1 MSFLSVQFLVFFIV
15 ICFCYYKVENQ
26 RIRIGILLVASYVF
40 YAYWDFRFLF
50 FLLFQTVVSYVIGLR
65 LQKSDTPKQKKAYIT
80 IGCVLLL
87 IVLGF
92 CKYFNFFLSSFY
104 DVLNIEGFSS
114 LQIII
119 PVGISFYTFQALSYV
134 IDIYRGNTTARK
146 SFLDVALYIGF
157 FPQLLSGPI
166 VLSYNL
172 LPQLEE
178 KVMFNKTEMWNA
190 VQIFLNGVVKKYVI
204 ADRLA
209 VCVDAVYA
217 APNAYSGAS
226 LLCAVIAY
234 SFQLY
239 CDFSGYSDMAIG
251 IAKAFG
257 FDLGKNFSIPYT
269 TSNPTQFWKHWHI
282 SLSTWL
288 MKYLYISLGGNRK
301 GKFRRNINLMLTM
314 VIGGLWHGANWTF
327 VFWGV
332 LHGFALI
339 VHKWF
344 MEIRKNVEESS
355 ENKILRAFKH
365 IFCICLN
372 FVFVTICW
380 VFFRAN
386 SISEAFL
393 ILRRIFT
400 WADGVSYLYVY
411 NIIYGLLIVVAN
423 IIAYCKNS
431 GEGYYVTLNMEKQS
445 SKIIF
450 CCAIGLI
457 LLLMYISSNPFI
469 YVQF

>member
-1 MSFLSVQFLVFFIV
+1 MSFLSIQFLVFFIV
-15 ICFCYYKVENQ
+15 TCFCYYKVENQ

-50 FLLFQTVVSYVIGLR
+50 FLLFQTVVSYVIGLI
-65 LQKSDTPKQKKAYIT
+65 LQKSDTPKQKKIYIT

-104 DVLNIEGFSS
+104 DALNIEGFSS
-114 LQIII
+114 LQIVI

-134 IDIYRGNTTARK
+134 IDIYRGNTEARK
-146 SFLDVALYIGF
+146 NFLDVALYIGF

-172 LPQLEE
+172 LPQLEK

-301 GKFRRNINLMLTM
+301 GKLRRNINLMLTM
-314 VIGGLWHGANWTF
+314 VIGGLWHGANWTY
-327 VFWGV
+327 VFWG
-332 LHGFALI
+332 ALQGVALV
-339 VHKWF
+339 VHKQF
-344 MEIRKNVEESS
+344 MNFRKNAKPCRSKKIS
-355 ENKILRAFKH
+355 EVKH
-365 IFCICLN
+365 VFCICCN
-372 FVFVTICW
+372 FIFMSFCW
-380 VFFRAN
+380 VFFRAS

-393 ILRRIFT
+393 ILKRIITF
-400 WADGVSYLYVY
+400 ASGVRYVY
-411 NIIYGLLIVVAN
+411 VYTIIFGVLVLLAN
-423 IIAYCKNS
+423 IIAYRKNA
-431 GEGYYVTLNMEKQS
+431 GEGYYVILNMEKQS

-450 CCAIGLI
+450 CCSIGLI
-457 LLLMYISSNPFI
+457 VLLLYVSNNPFI
-469 YVQF
+469 YAQF